1 MTALEILDV
10 IYNSLSSPPVA
21 GVKTVF
27 RPGRPVGPFSGNLPA
42 IVITTGIIAER
53 RTYVAGDTRER
64 VIAAYVHVF
73 TRDPLERAEVR
84 SRGSYSQ
91 LYPILDEIAN
101 RLEAAG
107 NLGGVVDELESVEI
121 SDTGPDH
128 GRVSVMYRVRERSE

>member
-1 MTALEILDV
+1 MTTLEILEE
-10 IYNSLSSPPVA
+10 IYNTLTSSPVA

-27 RPGRPVGPFSGNLPA
+27 RPGRPAGPFSGNLPA

-53 RTYVAGDTRER
+53 RTYVSQDTRER
-64 VIAAYVHVF
+64 TIAAYIHVF

-91 LYPILDEIAN
+91 LYPILSEIAN
-101 RLEAAG
+101 RLESAG
-107 NLGGVVDELESVEI
+107 NLGGIVDELESIEI

-128 GRVSVMYRVRERSE
+128 GRVSVIYRMMEKTE